1 MEFLY
6 PNMLYALFALL
17 IPVVIHLFNFRR
29 HKTVYFSN
37 TSVLKTIEQE
47 NSKTKKLKHFLV
59 LMARMLFIAALVIA
73 FAYPYKKDNAIVN
86 NNVNN
91 LIAVYIDNSMSMQ
104 SLSAEKTLFE
114 DSRNSA
120 MKLVENL
127 NQAQK
132 YVLLSNDRD
141 TRNEYP
147 MNHDEMLL
155 RLNEMKVEA
164 APVSFEEI
172 YNSLS
177 FIRKKNDFESA
188 TLFVYSDFQKNM
200 MEIND
205 LKNDTMIQ
213 IVVLPL
219 KSDFQNNI
227 YIDSVWL
234 QSPVLQKNMT
244 NELNARIVNET
255 PNDIKGLPVNFSLED
270 DIVAYTTCDID
281 ANSYTDVNMQFVID
295 EDGDRK
301 AKVSIQDSPITFD
314 DEYNLVLKVRPII
327 NVVEIKSTT
336 SSQQLT
342 ANSQQP
348 TANSQQPTA
357 NSQSSYLELLFEGD
371 ALVNYQSM
379 SPYNIDQNII
389 NNAQMIVVDEKAN
402 LNETMQQSLL
412 DFASKGGTLLLLND
426 ENTDNTYTYNNIGIE
441 SKQLDENKNRVEY
454 IAKRNA
460 FFDDIFVKLPVNADL
475 PEVYKHVRFDISK
488 SVLNIISLQNGNPL
502 LMMCSHGKGRIFVM
516 STTFNEEYS
525 DLANHALCVPMM
537 YKMAL
542 IGGDVTELYYTLG
555 NDKTLDISDVSL
567 NVDDRVCLKDVSG
580 MFEILPLVEKRN
592 NLNYLYFFE
601 DLPASGFYDIYKND
615 SYVKTVAWNDS
626 REESEMSFCEK
637 EELQKLLKDNK
648 LNVLAMIDVV
658 ETKHYESGDALEV
671 IVNDAAIWKVFVVIA
686 LIALLIEILILRF
699 WK

>member
-37 TSVLKTIEQE
+37 TSLLKTIEQE
-47 NSKTKKLKHFLV
+47 NSKTKKLKHFFV

-73 FAYPYKKDNAIVN
+73 FAYPYKKDNNAIN
-86 NNVNN
+86 NNVDN

-104 SLSAEKTLFE
+104 LLSAEKTLFE
-114 DSRNSA
+114 DSRTSA
-120 MKLVENL
+120 LKLVENL

-205 LKNDTMIQ
+205 LKNDTTIQ

-281 ANSYTDVNMQFVID
+281 ANSFADVNMQFVVD
-295 EDGDRK
+295 REGDRK

-314 DEYNLVLKVRPII
+314 DEYNLVLKVRPVI
-327 NVVEIKSTT
+327 NVVEIKSTVNG
-336 SSQQLT
+336 QQ
-342 ANSQQP
+342 S
-348 TANSQQPTA
+348 TA

-426 ENTDNTYTYNNIGIE
+426 EKTDNSYIYNNIGIE

-460 FFDDIFVKLPVNADL
+460 FFDDIFVKLPDNADF

-525 DLANHALCVPMM
+525 DLANHALFVPMM

-567 NVDDRVCLKDVSG
+567 NVDDRVCLKDESG
-580 MFEILPLVEKRN
+580 MFEMLPLVEKRN

-626 REESEMSFCEK
+626 REESEMTFCEK
-637 EELQKLLKDNK
+637 EELQKLLKDKK
-648 LNVLAMIDVV
+648 LNVLAMIDIVD
-658 ETKHYESGDALEV
+658 TNNYRSGDALEV
-671 IVNDAAIWKVFVVIA
+671 IVNEAAIWKVFILIA

>member
-1 MEFLY
+1 MEILY

-37 TSVLKTIEQE
+37 TSLLKTIEQE
-47 NSKTKKLKHFLV
+47 NSKTKKLKHFFVLV
-59 LMARMLFIAALVIA
+59 ARMLFIAALVIA
-73 FAYPYKKDNAIVN
+73 FAYPYKKDNNIVN
-86 NNVNN
+86 KNVNN
-91 LIAVYIDNSMSMQ
+91 LIAVYVDNSMSMQ

-114 DSRNSA
+114 DSRTSA
-120 MKLVENL
+120 LKLVENL

-141 TRNEYP
+141 TKNEYP
-147 MNHDEMLL
+147 MNQDEMLL

-164 APVSFEEI
+164 VPVSFEEI

-200 MEIND
+200 MEITD
-205 LKNDTMIQ
+205 LKNDTTIQ

-281 ANSYTDVNMQFVID
+281 ANSYADVNMQFVVD
-295 EDGDRK
+295 KEGDRK

-314 DEYNLVLKVRPII
+314 DEYNLVLKVRPVI
-327 NVVEIKSTT
+327 NVVEIKSTVNG
-336 SSQQLT
+336 QQ
-342 ANSQQP
+342 S
-348 TANSQQPTA
+348 TA

-379 SPYNIDQNII
+379 SPYNIDQNVI

-426 ENTDNTYTYNNIGIE
+426 ENTDNSYIYNNIGIE

-460 FFDDIFVKLPVNADL
+460 FFDDIFVKLPDNADF

-488 SVLNIISLQNGNPL
+488 NVLNIISLQNGNPL

-525 DLANHALCVPMM
+525 DLANHALFVPMM

-542 IGGDVTELYYTLG
+542 IGGDVSELYYTLG
-555 NDKTLDISDVSL
+555 NDKTLDISEVSL
-567 NVDDRVCLKDVSG
+567 NVDDRVILKDESG
-580 MFEILPLVEKRN
+580 MFEMLPLVEKRN

-626 REESEMSFCEK
+626 REESEMTFCEK
-637 EELQKLLKDNK
+637 EELQKLLKDKK
-648 LNVLAMIDVV
+648 LNVLAMIDIVD
-658 ETKHYESGDALEV
+658 TNNYRSGDALEV
-671 IVNDAAIWKVFVVIA
+671 IVNEAAIWKVFILIA